1 MSAVGGTISVR
12 ANGELLRSK
21 GDFTYGLGTPKREA
35 VVGDGV
41 LGYTEQD
48 QVPFI
53 EGKIVDARDFD
64 FVKLANLV
72 DATVTIELKTGKSLM
87 LTGAWF
93 AGEGSGS
100 TESGEISVR
109 FDGTDMK
116 VTK

>member
-1 MSAVGGTISVR
+1 MGAVGGTISVR

-21 GDFTYGLGTPKREA
+21 GAFTYGLGTPKREA

-48 QVPFI
+48 QVPYI
-53 EGKIVDARDFD
+53 EGKVVDSLEFD
-64 FVKLANLV
+64 FVKLASLK
-72 DATVTIELKTGKSLM
+72 DATVTVELKTGKSLM

-93 AGEGSGS
+93 AGDGSGDS
-100 TESGEISVR
+100 ESGELSVR

-116 VTK
+116 VVR